1 MHILNVSISHNS
13 KDWLSCLTIEI
24 EKTKRGLNLK
34 KRCWFNSETP
44 FGYWVIIRAVDLGF
58 RSDLSG
64 WKAKTYA

>member
-1 MHILNVSISHNS
+1 
-13 KDWLSCLTIEI
+13 LSCLTIEI

-44 FGYWVIIRAVDLGF
+44 FGYWVIIRAVDLGL